1 MKHERL
7 RFFRDLEGAPRAEAG
22 DPDGRVLALFLES
35 DLQDDAGLCRELLGR
50 MTSRRGAN
58 DQPINFIGNSFAMT
72 VDADIV
78 TLSGHSE
85 GNSHTAM
92 LDSRR
97 VETAVRGW
105 LEFIEA

>member
-7 RFFRDLEGAPRAEAG
+7 HFFRDRDGAPRAEAT

-35 DLQDDAGLCRELLGR
+35 DIQDDAGLCRELLGR
-50 MTSRRGAN
+50 MGAETGTSDRSFA
-58 DQPINFIGNSFAMT
+58 FIGNSFAVT
-72 VDADIV
+72 FGADIV

-85 GNSHTAM
+85 GNEHTGM
-92 LDSRR
+92 LDPYR
-97 VETAVRGW
+97 VETALRGW

>member
-1 MKHERL
+1 MRQKRL
-7 RFFRDLEGAPRAEAG
+7 RFFRDREGAPRAEAA

-50 MTSRRGAN
+50 VTAQPGAN
-58 DQPINFIGNSFAMT
+58 DEPVEFIGNSFA
-72 VDADIV
+72 VAFAADVV

-85 GNSHTAM
+85 GNEHTAM
-92 LDSRR
+92 LDPGR
-97 VETAVRGW
+97 VETALRGW